1 MGRRGTKKALSTC
14 TTTSENVKPC
24 YTEHHVAQDLPCESD
39 SDEGLLPRFDMLT
52 KEAYEA
58 LEEVDLTSPTIDT
71 LEEALFE
78 AGVITPGLGA
88 VPIIVTPTVE
98 SLPAVCTPSSPAPE
112 TTSSRT
118 PASPAPETGSSMKR
132 SASEVP
138 LPEDGKRRKRQ
149 KKVVAPSGSKK
160 ITSFGTIPL
169 TTRTWPERMSA
180 GKPKPGRVFYVQK
193 DPKAE
198 IEVYTE
204 PHWSGLSIVQFA
216 GAAYEKR
223 LNMSVPLFKAFQG
236 ATQGLITHHER
247 VERDAQAGL
256 LSTNVHIQDLDSYG
270 HIQAL
275 VNMFKGRAL
284 IHIGTSTYVNEIVMS
299 DEKNFPRVASHEG
312 NTISIGVVREMN
324 TRIGRILE
332 NFDFTGVK
340 QDMV

>member
-1 MGRRGTKKALSTC
+1 MGRRGTKKAVSTH

-24 YTEHHVAQDLPCESD
+24 YTEQAAYYVTQDLPCDSD
-39 SDEGLLPRFDMLT
+39 SDEGLLPRFDLLT
-52 KEAYEA
+52 KETYEQI
-58 LEEVDLTSPTIDT
+58 EEVDLTSPTIDT

-78 AGVITPGLGA
+78 AEVITPGLGA

-98 SLPAVCTPSSPAPE
+98 SLPPVCTSSSPAPD
-112 TTSSRT
+112 TT
-118 PASPAPETGSSMKR
+118 ASMKR

-149 KKVVAPSGSKK
+149 KKVLAPSGSKK

-169 TTRTWPERMSA
+169 TARTWPERLSA

-198 IEVYTE
+198 IELYTE

-256 LSTNVHIQDLDSYG
+256 LSTNVHIQDLDSHG

-284 IHIGTSTYVNEIVMS
+284 IHIGTSTYVNEIVTS
-299 DEKNFPRVASHEG
+299 AEKSIPRVASHEG